1 MVTVQPLTAD
11 QISVLAEETGKL
23 VYNVNDRLLYYCDLY
38 GYRPLISFKT
48 NLGAGINTQYPQT
61 AFDINSTT
69 GACLRLIYNNNT
81 GTATT
86 YADCSV
92 SSVGNLV
99 FTAAGSSPGFTFT
112 GGNISGTLASGSQPN
127 ITSLG
132 SLTTLTATTI
142 NSTTLNA
149 TTIGSSGVLNL
160 SPTGSSVSLASNKD
174 LVLSGTGSISGVS
187 SLTATNIY
195 GAIMTGSQPNI
206 TSLGALTTLNAT
218 NINVDTLN
226 VTTLNAITTNT
237 ISTNIIVETINSYG
251 VLNLSPVG
259 SSVSLASNKDLIL
272 SGTGSISGVSSLT
285 ATSIY
290 GSILTASQPNITSL
304 GTLTTLTST
313 TINST
318 TVNATTIGS
327 AGILNL
333 SPTGSSVSLAS
344 NKDLILAG
352 TGSISGVNTLTATSI
367 NGTLLT
373 ASQPNITSIGTLTTL
388 TTTTLNSTTINSSDV
403 LNLSP
408 TGLSVT
414 IANNKNLVL
423 SGTGSISGVNTLTT
437 TTLNLSG
444 ILTSNNTTPTTLN
457 NNGALVI
464 SGGIGISNTTDAVSS
479 TNGGTFTS
487 AGGGAFAKSLFVGT
501 ALTTSIINLD
511 GIITSTNAT
520 ATTLNNNGALKLA
533 GGIGISNTTD
543 AVSSTNGGTFTS
555 AGGGAFAKALFVGT
569 NITLAG
575 TLSGVTTLG
584 LSGVVTSTNTTATTA
599 NTNGAIVLAGGIGIS
614 NTTDA
619 INTTNGGTFTSAGGG
634 AFAKSLFVGNNI
646 TLAGTL
652 SGITT
657 LSLSGILTSA
667 NTTVTT
673 LNNNGALVLSGGI
686 GISNATDAISST
698 NGGTFTSAG
707 GGAFAK
713 SLFVGNNITLAGT
726 LSGITTL
733 GLSGVATS
741 TNTTAT
747 TLNSNGALVLA
758 GGIGI
763 SNSTDAVS
771 NTNGGTFTSA
781 GGGAFAKSLF
791 VGTALTTSIINLS
804 GIATS
809 SNTTATTLNSNG
821 ALVLAGGIGISN
833 ATDAISSTNGGTFTS
848 AGGGAFAKAL
858 FVGTNIT
865 LAGTLS
871 GVTTLGL
878 SGVVTS
884 TNTTSTTL
892 NSNGALV
899 LAGGIG
905 ISNNTDAV
913 SSTNG
918 GTFTSAGGG
927 AFAKSLFV
935 GNNLTV
941 AGNLNIFGTTTTLNT
956 TNISISDNILELHS
970 GPTGAGLDSGIV
982 IQRFQNNNLLGSGDV
997 VGDTAELVFTLV
1009 YATNNSITLP
1019 NTASSVNEYYNGWW
1033 IKINSGAGINQVR
1046 KILTYDGTTR
1056 IATIDNVFS
1065 AIPSTDVVNLYN
1077 KEHASFLWQETSRK
1091 FVFGFAVKNPTL
1103 NTHTFTDYA
1112 DIVVNNCT
1120 LQSTD
1125 ISTSNLTGSIISS
1138 GGIGIS
1144 NTTDAVSSTNG
1155 GTFTSAG
1162 GGAFAKSLFVGTALS
1177 AVTLN
1182 LSGIMTS
1189 TNDTVTTLNS
1199 NGALVLSG
1207 GIGISNTTDAVSST
1221 NGGTFTSAGG
1231 GAFAKSLFVGTALS
1245 AVTLNLSGIMTS
1257 TNNTAST
1264 SNILGALKLAGGI
1277 GISNTTDAV
1286 SSTSGGTFTSAGGGA
1301 FAKSLFVGTNI
1312 TLDGTLSG
1320 VTTLGLSGV
1329 ATSTNATATTLN
1341 SNGALVLAGGIGI
1354 SNTTDAVS
1362 STNGGTFTSAGGGA
1376 FAKALYVGT
1385 SVNAASL
1392 ILAGS
1397 ASGVTTLGLSGIATS
1412 TNATP
1417 TTLNNNGALVLSGGI
1432 GISNTTDAVSSA
1444 NGGTFTSA
1452 GGGAFAKALFV
1463 GTTLTATTIA
1473 GTLSTP
1479 AQTAITSVGSLTG
1492 LTTAGLTLGA
1502 TAITATGTE
1511 INKLSGVTAITSE
1524 INTLAGVTAGTI
1536 TANKAL
1542 VVDVNNDLASLRN
1555 LSLTGDV
1562 ILQTPL
1568 KAIYGG
1574 IGYNTFTKGDLL
1586 VAASSTQLNKLPVS
1600 SSDFDMLVSDS
1611 TATNGLTWGPG
1622 LLFKYFTFGTPTV
1635 TSFYTYTLPFYNGR
1649 NKLNTGNLIIP
1660 SNTINLNTTGLNGI
1674 AISSNLTGTLY
1685 PNPTTTT
1692 IVGTG
1697 TTILTD
1703 LIASDIITI
1712 AGQSRKVVSIISDT
1726 SLTVDTPFTVLN
1738 LWNLSGAASLSATQ
1752 KKFGNV
1758 SLTSTTTTGFGNL
1771 QLGSS
1776 YGFNAT
1782 ANTWTYECFVYIN
1795 AINANLTISS
1805 SSTAFS
1811 FLLSYRTTGNL
1822 LALSL
1827 GQGSSFNIANLTT
1840 ITGAIAAATWYHI
1853 AIVYNGTNYKVYN
1866 NGVLA
1871 LTISNSTKIT
1881 STTFNNIR
1889 FGGDGTTAFN
1899 GFIDEFRLS
1908 NIERYTAA
1916 FTPTTSQFT
1925 LDANTISLNHFEEST
1940 IGLSDETIANVQF
1953 NYNRG
1958 GKYYSSAMLY
1968 VYAINN
1974 STTPGYILS
1983 TRSSETLLVDLPSGY
1998 TNTDC
2003 RKTPLFLPIQSSGIP
2018 NPVFLNFNL
2027 ASFGVPP
2034 RIVTNSTSTTLT
2046 TYQLSNYIPNNSTG
2060 VLILLTHVHVGAISC
2075 GITIGFPNAGYQTY
2089 LTTATA
2095 GTQSITISV
2104 PVSDA
2109 NTFDAHLTAVSSTT
2123 SFSIVIIT
2131 SGIDNTVL

>member
-327 AGILNL
+327 AGVLNL

-1189 TNDTVTTLNS
+1189 TN
-1199 NGALVLSG
+1199 
-1207 GIGISNTTDAVSST
+1207 
-1221 NGGTFTSAGG
+1221 
-1231 GAFAKSLFVGTALS
+1231 
-1245 AVTLNLSGIMTS
+1245 
-1257 TNNTAST
+1257 NTAST

-2034 RIVTNSTSTTLT
+2034 RIVSNSTSTTLT
-2046 TYQLSNYIPNNSTG
+2046 TYQLSDHIPSNSTG
-2060 VLILLTHVHVGAISC
+2060 VLILLTHVHVGTISC
-2075 GITIGFPNAGYQTY
+2075 GITIGIPNAGYQTY
-2089 LTTATA
+2089 LTTATP

-2123 SFSIVIIT
+2123 SFSISIIT
-2131 SGIDNTVL
+2131 TGINNTIL